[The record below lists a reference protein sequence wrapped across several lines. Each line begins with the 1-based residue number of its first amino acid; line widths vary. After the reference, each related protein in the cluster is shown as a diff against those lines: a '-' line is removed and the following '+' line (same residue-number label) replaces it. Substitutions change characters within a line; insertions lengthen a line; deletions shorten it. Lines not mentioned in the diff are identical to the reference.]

1 MENNADIES
10 KEAGMMSSVWRT
22 TGLLL
27 PVAVFLLSSKSLLT
41 LKVIQW
47 NLFFKTSLKK
57 NQAKEIIKEGL
68 SVARE
73 SFTQKYLREWFH
85 KRVVVCH
92 QGGLIRMISH
102 QGDLSSQ

>member
-57 NQAKEIIKEGL
+57 KSSERDHKRGVVCGKGVIYTEIFEGMVSQKGGGL
-68 SVARE
+68 S
-73 SFTQKYLREWFH
+73 SGW
-85 KRVVVCH
+85 
-92 QGGLIRMISH
+92 SH
-102 QGDLSSQ
+102 QDDLSSG